1 MRKADLFD
9 ELRAEIGSVS
19 DQCSNQIEPLYHFVC
34 EILVQRVNDY
44 HWAAIYLTDK
54 YSFYL
59 CSVYGNTNLPEL
71 VPFGEDQL
79 SVVAAR
85 GEVVIKHR
93 HGKIGIYV
101 PFYRG
106 HHLVGVL
113 MVEGSH
119 LDDEDVALLEEI
131 GLLFQ
136 TKVT

>member
-9 ELRAEIGSVS
+9 ELRAEIGAVS
-19 DQCSNQIEPLYHFVC
+19 DRCSNQIETLYHFVC

-44 HWAAIYLTDK
+44 NWSAIYLTDE

-59 CSVYGNTNLPEL
+59 CSVYSNNYLPE
-71 VPFGEDQL
+71 VIPFGEDFL

-85 GEVVIKHR
+85 GEVVIKH
-93 HGKIGIYV
+93 KNEKTGIYV

-113 MVEGSH
+113 MVEGSN
-119 LDDEDVALLEEI
+119 LDAEDVALLEEI